1 VIKMNGVEPMG
12 ADPYARV
19 GIAGTWK
26 TGFEAV
32 ARMMCPLTDMYAL
45 DYGSGTGRSSQF
57 LRELGARVLGV
68 DNDIE
73 MVQKASFLNPDL
85 EFRLVEDS
93 KIPSP
98 DSTFDAALSSFVHVM
113 IPTRE
118 EMQNIAQEVSRVLK
132 PSGSYVILTANP
144 EMWGLEYESFFSTLP
159 DDFSGKSGD
168 KIYVQLKENPP
179 IDGYDYLWKEEDYID
194 DLRKAGFKAFGIK
207 KPVPKNDLSSVP
219 PFIVI
224 KARKWPAKTF

>member
-132 PSGSYVILTANP
+132 PSGSYVILPANP
-144 EMWGLEYESFFSTLP
+144 EMWGLEYESFFS
-159 DDFSGKSGD
+159 
-168 KIYVQLKENPP
+168 N
-179 IDGYDYLWKEEDYID
+179 YLWKEEDYID